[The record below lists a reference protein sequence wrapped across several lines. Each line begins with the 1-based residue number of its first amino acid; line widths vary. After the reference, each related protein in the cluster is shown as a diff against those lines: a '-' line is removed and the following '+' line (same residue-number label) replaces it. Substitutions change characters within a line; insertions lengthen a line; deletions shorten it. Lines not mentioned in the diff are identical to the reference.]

1 VIRSVVIAGFAI
13 AALAGCSVSVGGPPR
28 ATSAKVAEV
37 MASGQGE
44 FDLTT
49 PPSRAEAGMLDG
61 EETVTYENK
70 KKPFQVK
77 VRLPETK
84 EINVSS
90 RLVGFDS
97 ISEPEPKT
105 SPPGGMDIHSY
116 PDTPQAGRDQ
126 MLAEAQRFGF
136 DTNQIN
142 RWYDEAAGPASSNGP
157 STVTSL
163 WLTSK
168 VGYLTLQM
176 RGTYSRPIE
185 GTRDS
190 GQTDVHYLLTW

>member
-1 VIRSVVIAGFAI
+1 VIRSLLIAGFAV
-13 AALAGCSVSVGGPPR
+13 AALVGCSVSVGDPPR
-28 ATSAKVAEV
+28 PTSAKVAEV

-49 PPSRAEAGMLDG
+49 PPSRAEAGMPDG
-61 EETVTYENK
+61 EDTVTYENK
-70 KKPFQVK
+70 TPFQVK

-84 EINVSS
+84 ELNVSS

-97 ISEPEPKT
+97 ISASEPKT

-116 PDTPQAGRDQ
+116 PDTLQAGRDQ

-136 DTNQIN
+136 DVRQIN
-142 RWYDEAAGPASSNGP
+142 RWYDEASGPSKGA

-168 VGYLTLQM
+168 VGYLTVQM
-176 RGTYSRPIE
+176 RGTYSRPVE

-190 GQTDVHYLLTW
+190 EQTDVHYLLTWK